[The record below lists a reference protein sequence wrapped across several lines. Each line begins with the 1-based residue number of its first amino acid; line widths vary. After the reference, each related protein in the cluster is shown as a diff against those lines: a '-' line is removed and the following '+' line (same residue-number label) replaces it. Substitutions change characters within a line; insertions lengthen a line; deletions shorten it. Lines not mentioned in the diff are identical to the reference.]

1 MHNIPGFLIETATQI
16 LIKINPAFVYRNWC
30 EEVLLSLYNLKNV
43 TVSIEANE
51 SNLLILKEGCNPE
64 SEEITDFNEIL
75 NWLFIIKDIRRI
87 EWCAIEWFYYEP
99 IFNYIKT
106 SDTLHSVRLE
116 IGSKKIINN
125 FIQALAFNKKIED
138 VELIV
143 TDQNISDQDFD
154 QIENY
159 LKNKM
164 FNRNVICSK
173 NYINKMLK
181 NIWRITTNIIH

>member
-1 MHNIPGFLIETATQI
+1 MSVVATTNSLWIFDIKLLHKIPEFLIEAATQTI
-16 LIKINPAFVYRNWC
+16 IRINPAFVYRNWC
-30 EEVLLSLYNLKNV
+30 KDVLLSLYNLKNV
-43 TVSIEANE
+43 TVSIDVSEL
-51 SNLLILKEGCNPE
+51 NLLILKEDCTPH
-64 SEEITDFNEIL
+64 SEKITDFSEIL

-87 EWCAIEWFYYEP
+87 EWCTIEWFYYEP

-116 IGSKKIINN
+116 AESEEIINN

-143 TDQNISDQDFD
+143 TDQNISDQAFY
-154 QIENY
+154 QIKLY

-173 NYINKMLK
+173 K
-181 NIWRITTNIIH
+181 

>member
-1 MHNIPGFLIETATQI
+1 MSVVATTNSLWTIDIKSLHNIPEFLIEIATQTI
-16 LIKINPAFVYRNWC
+16 IRINSAFVYRNWC

-43 TVSIEANE
+43 TVLIEAIE
-51 SNLLILKEGCNPE
+51 SNLSKIKEACNPN
-64 SEEITDFNEIL
+64 SEEITDFNEVL
-75 NWLFIIKDIRRI
+75 NWLLIIKDIRRI

-116 IGSKKIINN
+116 VESEEIINN

-138 VELIV
+138 VELII
-143 TDQNISDQDFD
+143 TDQNISDQAFY
-154 QIENY
+154 QIELY

-173 NYINKMLK
+173 K
-181 NIWRITTNIIH
+181 

>member
-1 MHNIPGFLIETATQI
+1 MAVVATTNSLWIIDIKSLHNIPEFLIETATQTI
-16 LIKINPAFVYRNWC
+16 IRINPAYVYRNWC

-43 TVSIEANE
+43 TVSIEENE
-51 SNLLILKEGCNPE
+51 SNLLILKEDCIPH
-64 SEEITDFNEIL
+64 SEKINDFNEIL
-75 NWLFIIKDIRRI
+75 NLLLLIKDIRRI
-87 EWCAIEWFYYEP
+87 EWCAIEWFNYEP

-106 SDTLHSVRLE
+106 SDTLHSVRFE
-116 IGSKKIINN
+116 IESEEIINN

-154 QIENY
+154 QIELY

-173 NYINKMLK
+173 N
-181 NIWRITTNIIH
+181 

>member
-1 MHNIPGFLIETATQI
+1 MAVVTKTNSLWIIDIKWLHYIPELLIETATQTI
-16 LIKINPAFVYRNWC
+16 IRINPAFVYRNWC

-51 SNLLILKEGCNPE
+51 SNLSKIKEVCNPH
-64 SEEITDFNEIL
+64 SEKITDFNEIL
-75 NWLFIIKDIRRI
+75 NWLLIIKDIRRI
-87 EWCAIEWFYYEP
+87 EWWAIEWFYYEP

-116 IGSKKIINN
+116 AEREEIINN

-143 TDQNISDQDFD
+143 TDQNISDQAFD
-154 QIENY
+154 QIKLY
-159 LKNKM
+159 LKNEM

-173 NYINKMLK
+173 K
-181 NIWRITTNIIH
+181 